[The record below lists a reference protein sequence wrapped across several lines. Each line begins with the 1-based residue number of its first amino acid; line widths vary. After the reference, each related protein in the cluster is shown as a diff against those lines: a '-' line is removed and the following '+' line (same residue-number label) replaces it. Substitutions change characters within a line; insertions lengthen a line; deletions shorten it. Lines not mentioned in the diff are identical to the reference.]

1 VLDPVAVD
9 MVSNADHL
17 GGNATGAAISKPDQ
31 ARSQIRILNLMRSS
45 LTPQQSITI
54 DALQALII
62 QGLDAKCY
70 ALLSSSCNP
79 AYRDSSVTPLLPQQ
93 DLMVRALIAWLY
105 SVIQPSG
112 AQSWAVRYWTA
123 GEPRRLKFGPFPT
136 VGQGWFFNSIS

>member
-1 VLDPVAVD
+1 MLDPVAVD

-31 ARSQIRILNLMRSS
+31 ARSQIRILNLVRSS

-79 AYRDSSVTPLLPQQ
+79 AYRDSSVTPAGSDGEGADRMALFCHPAKRGTVLGRSLL
-93 DLMVRALIAWLY
+93 DSR
-105 SVIQPSG
+105 
-112 AQSWAVRYWTA
+112 
-123 GEPRRLKFGPFPT
+123 
-136 VGQGWFFNSIS
+136 